1 MSHRQ
6 WISGKQMGKPLN
18 VLIVEDSENDALLL
32 LRELRRRG
40 YEPAHQRV
48 CTADG
53 LNSALEQ
60 QPWDIVISD
69 FVMPQFSGLEALKL
83 IKIKGLDI
91 PFIITSGKISDD
103 TAVMSMKAGAADY
116 IMKDNLT
123 RLGPAIEREL
133 QETSIRK
140 ESQKASKTLK
150 ERDEE
155 LHVLK
160 QIDRLKDEFIG
171 LVSHE
176 LRTPLTVILGA
187 LSTVIT
193 EGDRLSAR
201 ETKQLVGD
209 AYSEAELLSD
219 ILANLLELAR
229 AQANRLQINEEPVN
243 IRETID
249 IVINRMKQQ
258 MLSHPVSIDCDDSI
272 TVNADRVRLQRI
284 FHNLLDNAI
293 KYSAPR
299 TKIEVFAKQKD
310 GEIII
315 GVKDKGIGISP
326 EKQGM
331 LFEPF
336 SRLEPQNSNVT
347 GTGLGLVVC
356 RRLVEAHGGRM
367 WVESQPG
374 AGSTFLFTLPVPDMG
389 SYRTK

>member
-1 MSHRQ
+1 MA
-6 WISGKQMGKPLN
+6 KPLHI
-18 VLIVEDSENDALLL
+18 LIVEDSENDALLL
-32 LRELRRRG
+32 LRELKRSG
-40 YEPAHQRV
+40 YEPVYERV
-48 CTADG
+48 YTPKG
-53 LNSALEQ
+53 LNDALEKQ
-60 QPWDIVISD
+60 AWDIIISD

-83 IKIKGLDI
+83 TKTKNLDT

-103 TAVMSMKAGAADY
+103 TAVLSMKAGAADY

-133 QETSIRK
+133 QETAVRR
-140 ESQKASKTLK
+140 ESEKASKSLK
-150 ERDEE
+150 EREEE

-193 EGDRLSAR
+193 DGDRLSAK

-209 AYSEAELLSD
+209 AYSEAELLSN

-229 AQANRLQINEEPVN
+229 AQANRLQISEEPVN
-243 IRETID
+243 MREIID
-249 IVINRMKQQ
+249 TTVNKMKQQ
-258 MLSHPVSIDCDDSI
+258 MPSHPISVDCDNSI

-284 FHNLLDNAI
+284 LRNLLDNAA

-299 TKIEVFAKQKD
+299 TKIEIFVRRNK
-310 GEIII
+310 GEFLV
-315 GVKDKGIGISP
+315 GVRDKGIGIP
-326 EKQGM
+326 ADKQGM

-336 SRLEPQNSNVT
+336 QRLEPQNMNAT

-356 RRLVEAHGGRM
+356 RRLVEAHGGRI

-374 AGSTFLFTLPVPDMG
+374 CGSTFQFTLPVPDMG
-389 SYRTK
+389 SYRTE

>member
-1 MSHRQ
+1 
-6 WISGKQMGKPLN
+6 MGKPLN

-32 LRELRRRG
+32 LRELKRSG
-40 YEPAHQRV
+40 YEPAYERV

-53 LNSALEQ
+53 LNTALEKL
-60 QPWDIVISD
+60 PWDIIISD
-69 FVMPQFSGLEALKL
+69 FVMPQFGGLEALKL
-83 IKIKGLDI
+83 IKRKGLDI

-140 ESQKASKTLK
+140 ENEQASKTLK
-150 ERDEE
+150 ERDAE

-193 EGDRLSAR
+193 EGDRLSAK

-249 IVINRMKQQ
+249 IVINRKKQQ
-258 MLSHPVSIDCDDSI
+258 MVSHPISIDCDDLI

-374 AGSTFLFTLPVPDMG
+374 SGSTFLFTLPVPDMG

>member
-1 MSHRQ
+1 MA
-6 WISGKQMGKPLN
+6 KPLHI
-18 VLIVEDSENDALLL
+18 LIVEDSENDALLL
-32 LRELRRRG
+32 LRELKRSG
-40 YEPAHQRV
+40 YEPVYERV
-48 CTADG
+48 YTPKG
-53 LNSALEQ
+53 LNDALEKQ
-60 QPWDIVISD
+60 AWDIIISD
-69 FVMPQFSGLEALKL
+69 FVMPQFSGLEALRLTKTKN
-83 IKIKGLDI
+83 IDT

-103 TAVMSMKAGAADY
+103 TAVLSMKAGAADY

-133 QETSIRK
+133 QETAVRR
-140 ESQKASKTLK
+140 ESEKASKSLK
-150 ERDEE
+150 EREEE

-193 EGDRLSAR
+193 EGDRLSAK

-229 AQANRLQINEEPVN
+229 AQANRLQISEEPVN
-243 IRETID
+243 MREIID
-249 IVINRMKQQ
+249 TTVNKMKQQ
-258 MLSHPVSIDCDDSI
+258 MPSHPISVDCDNSI

-284 FHNLLDNAI
+284 LRNLLDNAA

-299 TKIEVFAKQKD
+299 TKIEIFVRRNK
-310 GEIII
+310 GEFLV
-315 GVKDKGIGISP
+315 GVRDKGIGIP
-326 EKQGM
+326 ADKQGM

-336 SRLEPQNSNVT
+336 QRLEPQNMNAT

-356 RRLVEAHGGRM
+356 RRLVEAHGGRI

-374 AGSTFLFTLPVPDMG
+374 CGSTFQFTLPVPDMG
-389 SYRTK
+389 SYRTE

>member
-1 MSHRQ
+1 
-6 WISGKQMGKPLN
+6 MGKPLR

-32 LRELRRRG
+32 LRELRRSG
-40 YEPAHQRV
+40 YDPIYERV
-48 CTADG
+48 YTPGG
-53 LNSALEQ
+53 LNTALEKKA
-60 QPWDIVISD
+60 WEIIISD

-83 IKIKGLDI
+83 SKSKGLDI

-103 TAVMSMKAGAADY
+103 TAVLSMKAGAADY

-133 QETSIRK
+133 QETAIRRDS
-140 ESQKASKTLK
+140 EQASRTLK
-150 ERDEE
+150 EREEE

-193 EGDRLSAR
+193 EGDRLSAK
-201 ETKQLVGD
+201 ETKQLVSD
-209 AYSEAELLSD
+209 AYEEAELLSD

-243 IRETID
+243 IRE
-249 IVINRMKQQ
+249 IVGTTLKKMKQQ
-258 MLSHPVSIDCDDSI
+258 LASHPVSIECGDSL

-284 FHNLLDNAI
+284 LHNLVDNAV

-299 TKIEVFAKQKD
+299 TKIEIFARPD
-310 GEIII
+310 NGTILM
-315 GVKDKGIGISP
+315 GVKDKGIGINP
-326 EKQGM
+326 DKQGL

-336 SRLEPQNSNVT
+336 QRLEPQNSNAT

-374 AGSTFLFTLPVPDMG
+374 AGSTFLFTLPMPGLG
-389 SYRTK
+389 SCTTE

>member
-1 MSHRQ
+1 V
-6 WISGKQMGKPLN
+6 I
-18 VLIVEDSENDALLL
+18 
-32 LRELRRRG
+32 
-40 YEPAHQRV
+40 
-48 CTADG
+48 
-53 LNSALEQ
+53 
-60 QPWDIVISD
+60 ISD

-83 IKIKGLDI
+83 VQGKRLDI

-103 TAVMSMKAGAADY
+103 TAVISMKAGAADY

-133 QETSIRK
+133 QEKLVRGEREKTSR
-140 ESQKASKTLK
+140 SLK
-150 ERDEE
+150 EREEE
-155 LHVLK
+155 LRILRK
-160 QIDRLKDEFIG
+160 IDQLKDEFIG

-187 LSTVIT
+187 LNTIMT
-193 EGDRLSAR
+193 EEDRLSR
-201 ETKQLVGD
+201 KDIKQLIGD
-209 AYSEAELLSD
+209 AYYEAETLSD

-249 IVINRMKQQ
+249 TVVKKMSQQILPRQVNIVCEK
-258 MLSHPVSIDCDDSI
+258 SI

-284 FHNLLDNAI
+284 LHNLLDNAV
-293 KYSAPR
+293 KYSSSGN
-299 TKIEVFAKQKD
+299 KIEVLVKKLNN
-310 GEIII
+310 EVLI
-315 GVKDKGIGISP
+315 GVKDRGIGIPS
-326 EKQGM
+326 ELQGK

-336 SRLEPQNSNVT
+336 QRLEQQNNKAT

-374 AGSTFLFTLPVPDMG
+374 QGSTFQFTLPIPEMG
-389 SYRTK
+389 SYIINR

>member
-1 MSHRQ
+1 
-6 WISGKQMGKPLN
+6 MGKPLR

-32 LRELRRRG
+32 LRELKRAG
-40 YEPAHQRV
+40 YEPVHERV
-48 CTADG
+48 YTALDM
-53 LNSALEQ
+53 NTALEKQ
-60 QPWDIVISD
+60 YWDVIISD

-83 IKIKGLDI
+83 VQGKRLDI

-103 TAVMSMKAGAADY
+103 TAVISMKAGAADY

-133 QETSIRK
+133 QEKLVRGEREKTSR
-140 ESQKASKTLK
+140 SLK
-150 ERDEE
+150 EREEE
-155 LHVLK
+155 LRILRK
-160 QIDRLKDEFIG
+160 IDQLKDEFIG

-187 LSTVIT
+187 LNTIMT
-193 EGDRLSAR
+193 EEDRLSR
-201 ETKQLVGD
+201 KQIKQLIGD
-209 AYSEAELLSD
+209 AYYEAETLSD

-249 IVINRMKQQ
+249 TVVKKMSQQILPRQVNIVCEK
-258 MLSHPVSIDCDDSI
+258 SI

-284 FHNLLDNAI
+284 LHNLLDNAV
-293 KYSAPR
+293 KYSSSGN
-299 TKIEVFAKQKD
+299 KIEVLVKKLNN
-310 GEIII
+310 EVLI
-315 GVKDKGIGISP
+315 GVKDRGIGIPS
-326 EKQGM
+326 ELQGK

-336 SRLEPQNSNVT
+336 QRLEQQNNKAT

-374 AGSTFLFTLPVPDMG
+374 QGSTFQFTLPMPEMG
-389 SYRTK
+389 SYIINR

>member
-1 MSHRQ
+1 MA
-6 WISGKQMGKPLN
+6 KPLH

-32 LRELRRRG
+32 IRELKRSG
-40 YEPAHQRV
+40 YEPVYERV
-48 CTADG
+48 YTAKG
-53 LNSALEQ
+53 LSDALEKQ
-60 QPWDIVISD
+60 TWEIIISD

-83 IKIKGLDI
+83 TKLKNLDI

-103 TAVMSMKAGAADY
+103 TAVLSMKAGAADY

-133 QETSIRK
+133 QETAVRR
-140 ESQKASKTLK
+140 ESEKASKSLK
-150 ERDEE
+150 EREEE

-193 EGDRLSAR
+193 EGDRLTVK

-209 AYSEAELLSD
+209 AYSEAELLSN

-243 IRETID
+243 IRDIIETT
-249 IVINRMKQQ
+249 VNKMKQQ
-258 MLSHPVSIDCDDSI
+258 IGSHPVSVDCDDSI

-284 FHNLLDNAI
+284 LHNLLDNAV

-299 TKIEVFAKQKD
+299 TKIEIFARRNK
-310 GEIII
+310 GEFVV
-315 GVKDKGIGISP
+315 GVRDKGIGIP
-326 EKQGM
+326 VDKQGM

-336 SRLEPQNSNVT
+336 QRLEPQNNNAT

-356 RRLVEAHGGRM
+356 RRLVEAHGGRI

-374 AGSTFLFTLPVPDMG
+374 CGSTFQFTLPVPDMG
-389 SYRTK
+389 SYRTE

>member
-1 MSHRQ
+1 
-6 WISGKQMGKPLN
+6 MGKPLR

-32 LRELRRRG
+32 LRELKRAG
-40 YEPAHQRV
+40 YEPVHERV
-48 CTADG
+48 YTALDM
-53 LNSALEQ
+53 NTALEKQ
-60 QPWDIVISD
+60 YWDVIISD

-83 IKIKGLDI
+83 VQGKRLDI

-103 TAVMSMKAGAADY
+103 TAVISMKAGAADY

-133 QETSIRK
+133 QEKLVRGEREKTSR
-140 ESQKASKTLK
+140 SLK
-150 ERDEE
+150 EREEE
-155 LHVLK
+155 LRILRK
-160 QIDRLKDEFIG
+160 IDQLKDEFIG

-187 LSTVIT
+187 LNTIMT
-193 EGDRLSAR
+193 EEDRLSR
-201 ETKQLVGD
+201 KQIKQLIGD
-209 AYSEAELLSD
+209 AYYEAETLSD

-249 IVINRMKQQ
+249 TVVKKMSQQILPRQVNIVCEK
-258 MLSHPVSIDCDDSI
+258 SI

-284 FHNLLDNAI
+284 LHNLLDNAV
-293 KYSAPR
+293 KYSSSGN
-299 TKIEVFAKQKD
+299 KIEVLVKKLNN
-310 GEIII
+310 EVLI
-315 GVKDKGIGISP
+315 GVKDRGIGIPS
-326 EKQGM
+326 ELQGK

-336 SRLEPQNSNVT
+336 QRLEQQNNKAT

-374 AGSTFLFTLPVPDMG
+374 QGSTFQFTLPMPEMG
-389 SYRTK
+389 SI

>member
-1 MSHRQ
+1 MA
-6 WISGKQMGKPLN
+6 KPLR

-32 LRELRRRG
+32 LRELRRSG
-40 YEPAHQRV
+40 YEPVYDRV
-48 CTADG
+48 YTEAA
-53 LNSALEQ
+53 LNDAIEKKQ
-60 QPWDIVISD
+60 WDIIISD
-69 FVMPQFSGLEALKL
+69 FIMPQFSGLEALKL
-83 IKIKGLDI
+83 VKNKELDI

-116 IMKDNLT
+116 IMKDNLK

-133 QETSIRK
+133 QETAIRR
-140 ESQKASKTLK
+140 ESEKASTALK
-150 ERDEE
+150 EREAE

-160 QIDRLKDEFIG
+160 QIDRLKDDFIG

-176 LRTPLTVILGA
+176 LLTPLTVILGA
-187 LSTVIT
+187 LSTIVT
-193 EGDRLSAR
+193 EGDRISDKEL
-201 ETKQLVGD
+201 KQLVGD

-229 AQANRLQINEEPVN
+229 AQANRLLINEEPVN

-249 IVINRMKQQ
+249 TVVRKMKQQ
-258 MLSHPVSIDCDDSI
+258 AISHQIIIDCDESL

-284 FHNLLDNAI
+284 LQNLLDNAI

-299 TKIEVFAKQKD
+299 TKIEVSAVRTN
-310 GEIII
+310 GEVVVS
-315 GVKDKGIGISP
+315 VKDKGIGISI

-336 SRLEPQNSNVT
+336 QRLDPQNNKAT
-347 GTGLGLVVC
+347 GIGLGLVVC

-367 WVESQPG
+367 WIESQPG
-374 AGSTFLFTLPVPDMG
+374 IGSTFLFTLPIPETG
-389 SYRTK
+389 SNRTEQ

>member
-1 MSHRQ
+1 
-6 WISGKQMGKPLN
+6 MGKPLR

-32 LRELRRRG
+32 LRELKRAG
-40 YEPAHQRV
+40 YEPVHERV
-48 CTADG
+48 YTALDM
-53 LNSALEQ
+53 NTALEKQ
-60 QPWDIVISD
+60 YWDVIISD

-83 IKIKGLDI
+83 VQGKRLDI

-103 TAVMSMKAGAADY
+103 TAMISMKAGAADY

-133 QETSIRK
+133 QEKLVRGEREKTSR
-140 ESQKASKTLK
+140 SLK
-150 ERDEE
+150 EREEE
-155 LHVLK
+155 LRILRK
-160 QIDRLKDEFIG
+160 IDQLKDEFIG

-187 LSTVIT
+187 LNTIMT
-193 EGDRLSAR
+193 EEDRLSR
-201 ETKQLVGD
+201 KQIKQLIGD
-209 AYSEAELLSD
+209 AYYEAETLSD

-249 IVINRMKQQ
+249 TVVKKMSQQILPRQVNIVCEK
-258 MLSHPVSIDCDDSI
+258 SI

-284 FHNLLDNAI
+284 LHNLLDNAV
-293 KYSAPR
+293 KYSSSGN
-299 TKIEVFAKQKD
+299 KIEVLVKKLNN
-310 GEIII
+310 EVLI
-315 GVKDKGIGISP
+315 GVKDRGIGIPS
-326 EKQGM
+326 ELQGK

-336 SRLEPQNSNVT
+336 QRLEQQNNKATV
-347 GTGLGLVVC
+347 TGLGLVVC

-374 AGSTFLFTLPVPDMG
+374 QGSTFQFTLPMQEVG
-389 SYRTK
+389 SYIINRLCI

>member
-1 MSHRQ
+1 MA
-6 WISGKQMGKPLN
+6 KPLH

-32 LRELRRRG
+32 IRELKRSG
-40 YEPAHQRV
+40 YEPVYERV
-48 CTADG
+48 YTAKG
-53 LNSALEQ
+53 LSDALEKQ
-60 QPWDIVISD
+60 TWEIIISD

-83 IKIKGLDI
+83 TKLKNLDI

-103 TAVMSMKAGAADY
+103 TAVLSMKAGAADY

-133 QETSIRK
+133 QETAVRR
-140 ESQKASKTLK
+140 ESEKASKSLK
-150 ERDEE
+150 EREEE

-193 EGDRLSAR
+193 EGDRLTVK

-209 AYSEAELLSD
+209 AYSEAELLSN

-243 IRETID
+243 IREIIETT
-249 IVINRMKQQ
+249 VNKMKQQ
-258 MLSHPVSIDCDDSI
+258 IASHPVSVDCDDSI

-284 FHNLLDNAI
+284 LHNLLDNAV

-299 TKIEVFAKQKD
+299 TKIEIFARRNK
-310 GEIII
+310 GEYLV
-315 GVKDKGIGISP
+315 GVRDKGIGIP
-326 EKQGM
+326 ADKQGM

-336 SRLEPQNSNVT
+336 QRLEPHNNNAT

-374 AGSTFLFTLPVPDMG
+374 SGSTFQFTLPIPDIG
-389 SYRTK
+389 SYRKE

>member
-1 MSHRQ
+1 MA
-6 WISGKQMGKPLN
+6 KPLH

-32 LRELRRRG
+32 IRELKRSG
-40 YEPAHQRV
+40 YEPVYERV
-48 CTADG
+48 YTAKG
-53 LNSALEQ
+53 LSDALEKQ
-60 QPWDIVISD
+60 TWEIIISD

-83 IKIKGLDI
+83 TKLKNLDI

-103 TAVMSMKAGAADY
+103 TAVLSMKAGAADY

-133 QETSIRK
+133 QETAVRR
-140 ESQKASKTLK
+140 ESEKASKSLK
-150 ERDEE
+150 EREEE

-193 EGDRLSAR
+193 EGDRLTVK

-209 AYSEAELLSD
+209 AYSEAELLSN

-243 IRETID
+243 IRDIIETT
-249 IVINRMKQQ
+249 VNKMKQQ
-258 MLSHPVSIDCDDSI
+258 IGSHPVSVDCDHSI

-284 FHNLLDNAI
+284 LHNLLDNAV

-299 TKIEVFAKQKD
+299 TKIEIFARRNK
-310 GEIII
+310 GEFVV
-315 GVKDKGIGISP
+315 GVRDKGIGIP
-326 EKQGM
+326 VDKQGM

-336 SRLEPQNSNVT
+336 QRLEPQNNNAT

-374 AGSTFLFTLPVPDMG
+374 SGSTFQFTLPVPDMG
-389 SYRTK
+389 SYRTE

>member
-1 MSHRQ
+1 
-6 WISGKQMGKPLN
+6 MGKPLR

-32 LRELRRRG
+32 LRELKRAG
-40 YEPAHQRV
+40 YEPVHERV
-48 CTADG
+48 YTALDM
-53 LNSALEQ
+53 NTALEKQ
-60 QPWDIVISD
+60 YWDVIISD

-83 IKIKGLDI
+83 VQGKRLDI

-103 TAVMSMKAGAADY
+103 TAVISMKAGAADY

-133 QETSIRK
+133 QEKLVRGEREKTSR
-140 ESQKASKTLK
+140 SLK
-150 ERDEE
+150 EREEE
-155 LHVLK
+155 LRILRK
-160 QIDRLKDEFIG
+160 IDQLKDEFIG

-187 LSTVIT
+187 LNTVMT
-193 EGDRLSAR
+193 EEDRLSR
-201 ETKQLVGD
+201 KDIKQLIGD
-209 AYSEAELLSD
+209 AYYEAETLSD

-249 IVINRMKQQ
+249 TVVKKMSQQILPRQVNIVCEK
-258 MLSHPVSIDCDDSI
+258 SI

-284 FHNLLDNAI
+284 LHNLLDNAV
-293 KYSAPR
+293 KYSSSGN
-299 TKIEVFAKQKD
+299 KIEVLVKKLNN
-310 GEIII
+310 EVLI
-315 GVKDKGIGISP
+315 GVKDRGIGIPS
-326 EKQGM
+326 ELQGK

-336 SRLEPQNSNVT
+336 QRLEQQNNKAT

-374 AGSTFLFTLPVPDMG
+374 QGSTFQFTLPMPEMG
-389 SYRTK
+389 SYIINR

>member
-1 MSHRQ
+1 
-6 WISGKQMGKPLN
+6 MGKPLN

-32 LRELRRRG
+32 LRELKRSG
-40 YEPAHQRV
+40 YEPAYERV

-53 LNSALEQ
+53 LNTALEKL
-60 QPWDIVISD
+60 PWDIIISD
-69 FVMPQFSGLEALKL
+69 FVMPQFGGLEALKL
-83 IKIKGLDI
+83 IKRKGLDI

-140 ESQKASKTLK
+140 ENEQASKTLK
-150 ERDEE
+150 ERDAE

-193 EGDRLSAR
+193 EGDRLSGK

-249 IVINRMKQQ
+249 IVINRKKQQ
-258 MLSHPVSIDCDDSI
+258 MVSHPISIDCDDLI

-374 AGSTFLFTLPVPDMG
+374 SGSTFLFTLPVPDMG

>member
-1 MSHRQ
+1 
-6 WISGKQMGKPLN
+6 MGKPLR

-32 LRELRRRG
+32 LRELKRAG
-40 YEPAHQRV
+40 YEPVHERV
-48 CTADG
+48 YTALDM
-53 LNSALEQ
+53 NTALEKQ
-60 QPWDIVISD
+60 YWDVIISD

-83 IKIKGLDI
+83 VQGKRLDI

-103 TAVMSMKAGAADY
+103 TAVISMKAGAADY

-133 QETSIRK
+133 QEKLVRG
-140 ESQKASKTLK
+140 EREKASMTLK
-150 ERDEE
+150 EREEE
-155 LHVLK
+155 LRILRK
-160 QIDRLKDEFIG
+160 IDQLKDEFIG

-187 LSTVIT
+187 LNTIMT
-193 EGDRLSAR
+193 EEDRLSR
-201 ETKQLVGD
+201 KQIKQLIGD
-209 AYSEAELLSD
+209 AYYEAETLSD

-249 IVINRMKQQ
+249 TVVKKMSQQ
-258 MLSHPVSIDCDDSI
+258 ILPRQVNIICEKSI

-284 FHNLLDNAI
+284 LHNLLDNAV
-293 KYSAPR
+293 KYSSSGN
-299 TKIEVFAKQKD
+299 KIEVLVKKLNN
-310 GEIII
+310 EVLI
-315 GVKDKGIGISP
+315 GVKDRGIGIPS
-326 EKQGM
+326 ELQGK

-336 SRLEPQNSNVT
+336 QRLEQQNNKAT

-374 AGSTFLFTLPVPDMG
+374 QGSTFQFTLPMPEMG
-389 SYRTK
+389 SYIINR

>member
-1 MSHRQ
+1 
-6 WISGKQMGKPLN
+6 MGKPLR
-18 VLIVEDSENDALLL
+18 VLIIEDSENDALLL
-32 LRELRRRG
+32 LRELKRAG
-40 YEPAHQRV
+40 YEPVHERV
-48 CTADG
+48 YTALDM
-53 LNSALEQ
+53 NTALEKQ
-60 QPWDIVISD
+60 YWDVIISD

-83 IKIKGLDI
+83 VQGKRLDI

-103 TAVMSMKAGAADY
+103 TAVISMKAGAADY

-133 QETSIRK
+133 QEKLVRGEREKTSR
-140 ESQKASKTLK
+140 SLK
-150 ERDEE
+150 EREEE
-155 LHVLK
+155 LRILRK
-160 QIDRLKDEFIG
+160 IDQLKDEFIG

-187 LSTVIT
+187 LNTIMT
-193 EGDRLSAR
+193 EEDRLSR
-201 ETKQLVGD
+201 KQIKQLIGD
-209 AYSEAELLSD
+209 AYYEAETLSD

-249 IVINRMKQQ
+249 TVVKKMSQQILPRQVNIVCEK
-258 MLSHPVSIDCDDSI
+258 SI

-284 FHNLLDNAI
+284 LHNLLDNAV
-293 KYSAPR
+293 KYSSSGN
-299 TKIEVFAKQKD
+299 KIEVLVKKLNN
-310 GEIII
+310 EVLI
-315 GVKDKGIGISP
+315 GVKDRGIGIPS
-326 EKQGM
+326 ELQGK

-336 SRLEPQNSNVT
+336 QRLEQQNNKAT

-374 AGSTFLFTLPVPDMG
+374 QGSTFQFTLPMPEMG
-389 SYRTK
+389 SYIINR

>member
-1 MSHRQ
+1 
-6 WISGKQMGKPLN
+6 MGKPLR

-32 LRELRRRG
+32 IRELKRTG
-40 YEPAHQRV
+40 YEPLHERV
-48 CTADG
+48 YTPTA
-53 LNSALEQ
+53 LSAAINKQ
-60 QPWDIVISD
+60 QWDIIISD
-69 FVMPQFSGLEALKL
+69 FIMPQFSGLEALKL
-83 IKIKGLDI
+83 IKSKGLDT

-133 QETSIRK
+133 QESAVRR
-140 ESQKASKTLK
+140 EREKAAIALK
-150 ERDEE
+150 EREEE

-160 QIDRLKDEFIG
+160 KIDQLKDEFVG

-187 LSTVIT
+187 LSTIIT
-193 EGDRLSAR
+193 EEGRLSNK
-201 ETKQLVGD
+201 EVIQLVGD

-243 IRETID
+243 IRETIEMVVKR
-249 IVINRMKQQ
+249 IKQQ
-258 MLSHPVSIDCDDSI
+258 TMSRQLSIDCDESI
-272 TVNADRVRLQRI
+272 IVNADRVRLRRI
-284 FHNLLDNAI
+284 LHNLLDNAI
-293 KYSAPR
+293 KYSEPK
-299 TKIEVFAKQKD
+299 TKIEIFASVKD
-310 GEIII
+310 GEVLI
-315 GVKDKGIGISP
+315 GVKDEGIGISQ
-326 EKQGM
+326 EKQGT

-336 SRLEPQNSNVT
+336 QRLEPHNEKVT

-374 AGSTFLFTLPVPDMG
+374 TGSTFQFSLPLTG
-389 SYRTK
+389 SGSIKTRS